1 MKMMKFFLLAA
12 AAVAAISCTKEPVY
26 ENDTENTP
34 ETENPAPEVEL
45 VPMTF
50 TASYADESE
59 NEVNSV
65 QSKVAYENGATVWKV
80 GDLIMVISSNGT
92 ATEFKAVEVDGSH
105 ATFEGLTEKAE
116 TYYAVSPA
124 SAYVDNDIVNGKIY
138 ANIPQNQTAVA
149 GTFDREAFLSVA
161 TNSGSE
167 LYFKNSCSVIGFKLS
182 DAADVKS
189 VRFTANG
196 QTNLAGTGY
205 VGITG
210 DPTHRWDGS
219 YAQKSSYDMIT
230 LNAPDGGFVADTD
243 YFLTIRQN
251 NCPNGITVYIEYDD
265 IVKSRTSENR
275 LFPEGVGAMNKVRRL
290 GQLDKDLV
298 DLTPYETYQ
307 MGFDITIGDIV
318 INNETNKNAV
328 LISLET
334 PASAPLK
341 NGCYFVNDDVECSI
355 GTYISQLIVIGNNPN
370 KRSKLSRTATSFLD
384 ATSGEDYLYL
394 KNISD
399 SDVVDANNFQLNKTI
414 MFEKI
419 VFDNCY
425 FNVSGSK
432 ALLSYTNDNRL
443 MNDFEMVDCDCQLT
457 GSGTILS
464 TRNTPISN
472 VEFKNNVIFG
482 TTSSIMCLIDF
493 TGSNRTDITNTT
505 VENNTFYQVV
515 APSGTQG
522 YIRAKSIE
530 NLTVKYNMFYDCVN
544 TTNHSFVYYNSVSV
558 SNPIASN
565 NIDSEPEN
573 SEYRVYIVNGSAPSG
588 VVAPS
593 LTKYDFPLN
602 DWDPANGKYNIDGTY
617 GGVVYGAVR

>member
-1 MKMMKFFLLAA
+1 MCKHG
-12 AAVAAISCTKEPVY
+12 AAVAAISCTKEPVL

-105 ATFEGLTEKAE
+105 ATFEGLNEKAE

-219 YAQKSSYDMIT
+219 YEHKSSYDMIT

-251 NCPNGITVYIEYDD
+251 TCPDGITVYIEYDD

-290 GQLDKDLV
+290 GQFDKDLV
-298 DLTPYETYQ
+298 NLTPYETYNL
-307 MGFDITIGDIV
+307 GFDIIIAGKT
-318 INNETNKNAV
+318 INNATYGNAN
-328 LISLET
+328 LISSNKGLEK
-334 PASAPLK
+334 S
-341 NGCYFVNDDVECSI
+341 GVYFVDGNATATFNSGI
-355 GTYISQLIVIGNNPN
+355 TGTLIVIGNTPGM
-370 KRSKLSRTATSFLD
+370 RSNISRTGVSYLTASESTDELIMQNVKYVDCTANLFQLNSGTSFETIIFDNCLFNVSTEKNLILSNSAANTITDFRMSNCDIKMAGAVSLVKMGGSTINSIGFDNNILYSDTEMTSFL
-384 ATSGEDYLYL
+384 A
-394 KNISD
+394 
-399 SDVVDANNFQLNKTI
+399 
-414 MFEKI
+414 
-419 VFDNCY
+419 
-425 FNVSGSK
+425 
-432 ALLSYTNDNRL
+432 
-443 MNDFEMVDCDCQLT
+443 
-457 GSGTILS
+457 
-464 TRNTPISN
+464 
-472 VEFKNNVIFG
+472 
-482 TTSSIMCLIDF
+482 
-493 TGSNRTDITNTT
+493 
-505 VENNTFYQVV
+505 
-515 APSGTQG
+515 
-522 YIRAKSIE
+522 
-530 NLTVKYNMFYDCVN
+530 VN
-544 TTNHSFVYYNSVSV
+544 TTAAVNTVKFLNNTLYNTTIGTTTANEDAVIKANSIYAITAKNNYLVYANSTANRYLSRATFTGGM
-558 SNPIASN
+558 IGN
-565 NIDSEPEN
+565 NFYIRKSGTSTAIYGVPGTKPDWVTQPE
-573 SEYRVYIVNGSAPSG
+573 SKAAPG
-588 VVAPS
+588 N
-593 LTKYDFPLN
+593 LTT
-602 DWDPANGKYNIDGTY
+602 DWDPEKGNFIL
-617 GGVVYGAVR
+617 GGYTGIGATR